1 MVSKVKDREDVIPF
15 ETICNNHN
23 HIVWLL
29 QQFKKCN
36 KDSNIDTWYIDQAIK
51 LTRFCKKQGQ
61 HLENRLYKYRT
72 AIEGLSFKRVYKV
85 KKNIP
90 KKSWQE

>member
-1 MVSKVKDREDVIPF
+1 MVSKVEDREDVIPF

-29 QQFKKCN
+29 QQFKKYN
-36 KDSNIDTWYIDQAIK
+36 KDNNLDTWYIDQAIK

-61 HLENRLYKYRT
+61 SLENRLSSYKD
-72 AIEGLSFKRVYKV
+72 AILGLGFKRVYKI
-85 KKNIP
+85 KKGKT